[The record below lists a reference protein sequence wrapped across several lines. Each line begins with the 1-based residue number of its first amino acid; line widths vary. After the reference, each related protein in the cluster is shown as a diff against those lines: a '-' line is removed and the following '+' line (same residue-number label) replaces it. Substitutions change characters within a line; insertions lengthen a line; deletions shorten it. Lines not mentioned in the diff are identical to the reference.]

1 MSIEAYQTRIIK
13 PSEIVDYSSFM
24 MVNYTA
30 DNLRCEPMVGF
41 KVMLRD
47 LNCYA
52 YGSQSARF
60 QQIEQNLRFFLQG
73 TGCILRETHPTES
86 QDGFWL
92 VSFPVSRA
100 HVTQQLQTMM
110 NVVARLSE
118 AFGIVSTQLIEIN
131 VSGHC
136 PATQTEANMSQINLP
151 SPYARFLV
159 EPATSAY
166 KLGHTIRISDEY
178 LMLRTMWNF
187 GDSPVM
193 NEGHLSDLVVISQI
207 LTVMFH

>member
-13 PSEIVDYSSFM
+13 PSEIVDYISWM

-41 KVMLRD
+41 KVLLRD
-47 LNCYA
+47 LNCYSC
-52 YGSQSARF
+52 GSQSARF
-60 QQIEQNLRFFLQG
+60 QQIEQSIRFFLQG
-73 TGCILRETHPTES
+73 SGCILRETHPTES
-86 QDGFWL
+86 ADGFWL
-92 VSFPVSRA
+92 ISFPVSRA

-110 NVVARLSE
+110 QVVARLSE
-118 AFGIVSTQLIEIN
+118 QLGIVSTQVIEVN

-136 PATQTEANMSQINLP
+136 PATQTEASMSQINLP
-151 SPYARFLV
+151 PVYARFLV
-159 EPATSAY
+159 EPQTSAY

-187 GDSPVM
+187 GDSPVL
-193 NEGHLSDLVVISQI
+193 NESHLSDLVVISQL